1 MKTFLMNYSL
11 RAHDATRACDDYT
24 CATGYQ
30 LGLAEPEQHLRNVE
44 REKYRQKMHFP
55 ENIGF
60 VPVAIF
66 SVGVTCR
73 LITSVFCAI
82 VLRMGHSFLSR

>member
-1 MKTFLMNYSL
+1 MKNILMNYSL
-11 RAHDATRACDDYT
+11 RAHDVSRACDNYT

-30 LGLAEPEQHLRNVE
+30 LGLTDPGRHLRNVE
-44 REKYRQKMHFP
+44 REKYRQTMRFP
-55 ENIGF
+55 ENIGL

-73 LITSVFCAI
+73 LVTSVFCA
-82 VLRMGHSFLSR
+82 VLLRIGHSSLHR